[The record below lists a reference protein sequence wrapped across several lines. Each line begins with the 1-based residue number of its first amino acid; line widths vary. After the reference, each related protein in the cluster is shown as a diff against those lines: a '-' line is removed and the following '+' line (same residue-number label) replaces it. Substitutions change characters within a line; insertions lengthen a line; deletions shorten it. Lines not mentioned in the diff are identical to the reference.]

1 MEQVLLVVQVI
12 LAVGLIGMVLI
23 QRSESDGF
31 GLGGGGGGVISGR
44 AQANLMT
51 RSTAIFA
58 ALFIINSL
66 ALSVLASQNRSTSIT
81 DTIEQQQKTDAKG
94 APVVP
99 VDADKKADKQLAI
112 PLPEKKSTMKESKGT
127 APAVPTDTDEKP
139 EVKKAMPDADEN
151 AAVPVKKM
159 VKKATPKTQPP
170 MDEPAPADHNDE

>member
-51 RSTAIFA
+51 RTTAIFA

-66 ALSVLASQNRSTSIT
+66 ALSVLAANSTRGGSSIIE
-81 DTIEQQQKTDAKG
+81 TIEKQQKTDAKG

-99 VDADKKADKQLAI
+99 TDSGKKADKKVAA
-112 PLPEKKSTMKESKGT
+112 PVVEKKADVNET
-127 APAVPTDTDEKP
+127 APAVPTDADEQP
-139 EVKKAMPDADEN
+139 VAPVKKAVKR
-151 AAVPVKKM
+151 AA
-159 VKKATPKTQPP
+159 PKVETT
-170 MDEPAPADHNDE
+170 EEAPAND

>member
-51 RSTAIFA
+51 RTTAIFA

-66 ALSVLASQNRSTSIT
+66 ALSVLAANSAHNGSSIV
-81 DTIEQQQKTDAKG
+81 DTIEKQQKTDAKA

-99 VDADKKADKQLAI
+99 TDGDKKADKKVAA
-112 PLPEKKSTMKESKGT
+112 PAVEKKADVV
-127 APAVPTDTDEKP
+127 APAVPTDADAAPVAPVKKV
-139 EVKKAMPDADEN
+139 VKKAA
-151 AAVPVKKM
+151 
-159 VKKATPKTQPP
+159 PKVETT
-170 MDEPAPADHNDE
+170 EEAPAND